1 MKKLFL
7 PIAALEMFSSCSA
20 TTGGMS
26 DKSVRQLS
34 TVAGCVGGGYL
45 GSHVGSGSGKTLAT
59 VVGTVIGCGAG
70 DELGRQINESQESK

>member
-1 MKKLFL
+1 MKKVILSI
-7 PIAALEMFSSCSA
+7 IALAMLSACSA

-26 DKSVRQLS
+26 DRGVRQLS

-45 GSHVGSGSGKTLAT
+45 GSHIGSGSGKTLAT

-70 DELGRQINESQESK
+70 DELGRQINESNPEQ